1 MTDAMM
7 IPRSAGHAVRWT
19 GAMLVAAVLAFA
31 LLGPLAVPGDPF
43 AQSLLKALAG
53 PESGAPLGYDHL
65 GRSIFHRLVRPPLR
79 SPRC

>member
-43 AQSLLKALAG
+43 AG
-53 PESGAPLGYDHL
+53 
-65 GRSIFHRLVRPPLR
+65 
-79 SPRC
+79 